1 MKLLRLHMHVV
12 WLIVGTSVEVML
24 QPHVSETLV
33 SARHWLQL
41 ELEKSCGDGM
51 ATLPRTQPS
60 LRATGRMK
68 VTDE

>member
-12 WLIVGTSVEVML
+12 WLIVGISVEVML

-51 ATLPRTQPS
+51 ANAATDPAK